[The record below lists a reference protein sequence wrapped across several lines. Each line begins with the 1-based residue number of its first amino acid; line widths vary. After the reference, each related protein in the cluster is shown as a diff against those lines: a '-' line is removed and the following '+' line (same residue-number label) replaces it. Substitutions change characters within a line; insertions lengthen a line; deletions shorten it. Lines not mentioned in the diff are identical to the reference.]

1 MRAIEENTLNYFF
14 GTAAVTRPTEWWLA
28 LEAVADP
35 VGAPTVSVEVA
46 GSGYARQRIYPIASA
61 STPRFSAPA
70 DEAGGGAQVTNAQDV
85 DFGRAAGG
93 DWGNI
98 GYVSIWTA
106 AAAGTRLIR
115 RAVTSVK
122 LIEDGDR
129 YTIVA
134 GDLKIPVRQLPE

>member
-1 MRAIEENTLNYFF
+1 MRAIEENTLTYFF
-14 GTAAVTRPTEWWLA
+14 GTAAVTRPTQWWIA

-35 VGAPTVSVEVA
+35 IGAPTVSAEVA
-46 GSGYARQRIYPIASA
+46 GAGYARKRIYPIGDAL
-61 STPRFSAPA
+61 TPRFLAPV
-70 DEAGGGAQVTNAQDV
+70 DESGGGAQISNAQDV
-85 DFGRAAGG
+85 DFGRAVGG

-98 GYVSIWTA
+98 GYISIWTA

-115 RAVTSVK
+115 RAATSVK

-134 GDLKIPVRQLPE
+134 GDLNIPVRQLPE